1 MPEKRKA
8 YPLLSFFS
16 NLKILQMYQLLK
28 TRPSNVAAI
37 INAIN
42 CSMLYAGRPINESQ
56 KQTITTVSIKLII
69 IVLYEF
75 NQSFYIIGS
84 RVPTGKCI

>member
-1 MPEKRKA
+1 MPGKRKA

-16 NLKILQMYQLLK
+16 NLKIFQMYQLLK
-28 TRPSNVAAI
+28 TRPSNVASI
-37 INAIN
+37 INAID
-42 CSMLYAGRPINESQ
+42 CSMLYAGTPINESQ
-56 KQTITTVSIKLII
+56 KQTITTVSIRLTV

-84 RVPTGKCI
+84 RVPTS

>member
-1 MPEKRKA
+1 MPGKRKA

-16 NLKILQMYQLLK
+16 NMKILQMYQLLK
-28 TRPSNVAAI
+28 TGPSNVASI
-37 INAIN
+37 INAID
-42 CSMLYAGRPINESQ
+42 CSMLYAGTPINESQ
-56 KQTITTVSIKLII
+56 KQTITTVSIRLTV

-84 RVPTGKCI
+84 RVPTS

>member
-1 MPEKRKA
+1 MPGKRKA

-16 NLKILQMYQLLK
+16 NMKILQMYQLLK

-37 INAIN
+37 INAID
-42 CSMLYAGRPINESQ
+42 CSMLYAGIPINESQ
-56 KQTITTVSIKLII
+56 KQAITTVSIRLIV

-75 NQSFYIIGS
+75 NQPFYIIGS
-84 RVPTGKCI
+84 RNPTS

>member
-1 MPEKRKA
+1 MPGKRKA

-16 NLKILQMYQLLK
+16 NMKILQMYQLLK
-28 TRPSNVAAI
+28 PRPSNVASI
-37 INAIN
+37 INAID
-42 CSMLYAGRPINESQ
+42 CSMLYAGTPINESQ
-56 KQTITTVSIKLII
+56 KQTITTVSIRLTV

-84 RVPTGKCI
+84 RVPTS